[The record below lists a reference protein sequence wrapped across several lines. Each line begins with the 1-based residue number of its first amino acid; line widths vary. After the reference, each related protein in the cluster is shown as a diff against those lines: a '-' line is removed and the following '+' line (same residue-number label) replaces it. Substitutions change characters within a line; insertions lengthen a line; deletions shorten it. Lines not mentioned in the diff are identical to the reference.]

1 MSIKK
6 SSLEQKWY
14 YRVAKVF
21 FLTLPFLVILAMFL
35 MGYIDT
41 SAVSQN
47 NISDLL
53 QKNIASL
60 IYLAIG
66 LAAYYL
72 ILKFIWRAFLYI
84 VFGGLE
90 DDTKKKGGGTTQS
103 VNSAILPEQVSHQ
116 LTPQPAPVQDNSNGF
131 VILFLIFLSVFIYL
145 LGQRFAPSS
154 TQTSPSIEGG
164 GSSVRAYCNPG
175 NTYNYLTRICCPN
188 SAPYYYDG
196 RRGISSPGCYASC
209 PANIDDCGTHFS
221 RY

>member
-14 YRVAKVF
+14 YRIAKVF

-35 MGYIDT
+35 MGYIDI

-66 LAAYYL
+66 LTAYYL
-72 ILKFIWRAFLYI
+72 ILKFIWGAFLYI
-84 VFGGLE
+84 VFGGFE
-90 DDTKKKGGGTTQS
+90 DDTKKKGSETAQF
-103 VNSAILPEQVSHQ
+103 VNSSIQTKQVSHQ
-116 LTPQPAPVQDNSNGF
+116 LPPQPAPIQNNGNGF
-131 VILFLIFLSVFIYL
+131 FILFLIFLALFIYFL
-145 LGQRFAPSS
+145 AQSS
-154 TQTSPSIEGG
+154 TLTSTSPST
-164 GSSVRAYCNPG
+164 SQRTSPHAYCNPG
-175 NTYNYLTRICCPN
+175 NTYNYSSRTCCPN
-188 SAPYYYDG
+188 STPEYYDG
-196 RRGISSPGCYASC
+196 TYGISGPGCYATC
-209 PANIDDCGTHFS
+209 PYIGACGTRFT